1 MGLGG
6 HFDSR
11 WNGSIAQRLK
21 EAARA
26 LSSRLGYEEETRR
39 DVLKL
44 VK

>member
-21 EAARA
+21 ETARA
-26 LSSRLGYEEETRR
+26 LSARLGHEEEARR
-39 DVLKL
+39 STLK
-44 VK
+44 VMK